1 MKDLYVIRSN
11 ICLMLTIIQTMNKV
25 LIVDASES
33 DCRLMSGLLVK
44 HGYEPI
50 AVESME
56 AAKEEV
62 AKLPPGA
69 VVVTAMKFA
78 HGTAQE
84 LVSWQKHEGYKFPV
98 VAVVDNL
105 NPLEIADVMKDGG
118 AVDIIQRPAIG
129 KQLTET
135 VRKYIKEVDPAS
147 PDHKLI
153 HRPSKEFERIEREIT
168 RIASTE
174 ANVIILGESGMG
186 KEQIAREI
194 FNQSNRT
201 DKPLIIIEA
210 GGAALVGEHNPGSEK
225 SEMYNRIVGYF
236 KKAAGGTII
245 LKNVHLLNFD
255 KQSVILHILSEEHPD
270 VRVICTAEPELLE
283 LVSNKTFRSNLFFN
297 LREIDIT
304 VNPLRKVTEDIQP
317 IAEFYLTQYAEE
329 HHQPV
334 KRFDASAI
342 KMLKHHNWPGNI
354 RELKNVIQLAAGNVS
369 GEVITSSHLS
379 ISRSSP
385 EVSDSLLLRDP
396 KAEKQRIVEAL
407 TKSDG
412 IISQAAKLLGVSR
425 ITLANKMKIYG
436 LK

>member
-1 MKDLYVIRSN
+1 
-11 ICLMLTIIQTMNKV
+11 MNKI
-25 LIVDASES
+25 LIVEASDS
-33 DCRLMSGLLVK
+33 DRRLMSGLLVK

-118 AVDIIQRPAIG
+118 AVDIIQRPAID

>member
-1 MKDLYVIRSN
+1 
-11 ICLMLTIIQTMNKV
+11 MNKV
-25 LIVDASES
+25 IIVDASES
-33 DCRLMSGLLVK
+33 DRRLMSGLLVK

-118 AVDIIQRPAIG
+118 AVDIIQRPAID

-270 VRVICTAEPELLE
+270 VRVICTAGPELLE

>member
-1 MKDLYVIRSN
+1 
-11 ICLMLTIIQTMNKV
+11 MNKV
-25 LIVDASES
+25 IIVDASES
-33 DCRLMSGLLVK
+33 DRRLMSGLLVK

-50 AVESME
+50 AVDNME

-118 AVDIIQRPAIG
+118 AVDIIQRPAID